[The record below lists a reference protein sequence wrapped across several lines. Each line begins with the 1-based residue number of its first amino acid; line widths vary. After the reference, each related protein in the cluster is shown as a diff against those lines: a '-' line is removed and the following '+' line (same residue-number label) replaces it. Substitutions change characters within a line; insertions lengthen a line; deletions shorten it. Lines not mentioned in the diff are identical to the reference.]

1 MCFFFSSSRRHTRCA
16 LVTVV
21 QTCALPILH
30 EAARR
35 PAGDI
40 EAAGYHGDPRIAG
53 KSVSDPVA
61 IYCGPED
68 FLIVA
73 AGSGGGRAMAGSVAF
88 VATRKIDEPSAFHA
102 IDARLA
108 APETVDDYASVVE
121 RLVDQKLTDG
131 WPVVPPDAEGVGR
144 FVAAAGRAGDSV
156 LGTAPW
162 RAGPLTV
169 QDLAINA

>member
-1 MCFFFSSSRRHTRCA
+1 MIRRPPRSTRTDT
-16 LVTVV
+16 LFPYT
-21 QTCALPILH
+21 TLFRS

-88 VATRKIDEPSAFHA
+88 VATRKVDEPSAFHA
-102 IDARLA
+102 LDARLA
-108 APETVDDYASVVE
+108 APETVDAYAIRSE
-121 RLVDQKLTDG
+121 GQRLT
-131 WPVVPPDAEGVGR
+131 
-144 FVAAAGRAGDSV
+144 SSH
-156 LGTAPW
+156 
-162 RAGPLTV
+162 
-169 QDLAINA
+169 